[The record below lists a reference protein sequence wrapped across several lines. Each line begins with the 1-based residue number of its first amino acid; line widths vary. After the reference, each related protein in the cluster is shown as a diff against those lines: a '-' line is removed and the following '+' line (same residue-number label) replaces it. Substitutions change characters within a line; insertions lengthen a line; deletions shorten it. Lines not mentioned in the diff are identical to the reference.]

1 MHYVRPLP
9 AYLVERY
16 HGWKATVFESNRF
29 VFGELAAKGQQ
40 PRVMIVSC
48 CDSRLHV
55 TSIFGAD
62 LGELFIHRNIAN
74 LIPQYE
80 PDGLHHGTSAA
91 VEYGVRTLKVQHLI
105 VLGHSG
111 CGGVEGCYNMCA
123 GHAPDLNE
131 KSSFVGRWLDIMR
144 PAYDGL
150 PAGDDA
156 SRKQALEKASILV
169 SLQNLMTFPFIRSA
183 VLDGSIS
190 LHGLW
195 KDIGEG
201 LLETYDPADD
211 CFVPL

>member
-150 PAGDDA
+150 PAGDDS

-201 LLETYDPADD
+201 LLETYDPTDD

>member
-1 MHYVRPLP
+1 MHYVHPLP
-9 AYLVERY
+9 AYLVDRY
-16 HGWKATVFESNRF
+16 NGWKATVFENNKATY
-29 VFGELAAKGQQ
+29 GELAAQGQQ

-48 CDSRLHV
+48 CDSRV
-55 TSIFGAD
+55 QATSIFGAD

-91 VEYGVRTLKVQHLI
+91 VEYGVCTLKVQHLI

-111 CGGVEGCYNMCA
+111 CGGVKGCYDMCA

-131 KSSFVGRWLDIMR
+131 KTSFVGRWLAIMR

-169 SLQNLMTFPFIRSA
+169 SLQNLMTFPFIRNA
-183 VLDGSIS
+183 VLDNSIS

-195 KDIGEG
+195 KNIGEG
-201 LLETYDPADD
+201 LLEIYDPIDD